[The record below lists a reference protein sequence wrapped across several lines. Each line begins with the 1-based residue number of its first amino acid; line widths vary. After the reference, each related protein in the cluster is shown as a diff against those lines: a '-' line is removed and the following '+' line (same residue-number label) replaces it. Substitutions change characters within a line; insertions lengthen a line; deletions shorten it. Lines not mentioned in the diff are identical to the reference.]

1 MGKDRVLR
9 DIGTIEQLDEEWQSI
24 DWQSVDKRVRNLRRR
39 IFRAIKDGQWNQAR
53 SLMKLMLHS
62 RSNLL
67 QSVRKVTQ
75 QNRGKKTPGIDK
87 QVVSTPSGRMKLTHS
102 MLKHEAWKVNPARRV
117 YIPKADGKQ
126 RPLGI
131 LTIKNRV
138 AQAMVKNALEPVWEA
153 QFEQHSYGFRPGRS
167 AHDAIAQCFN
177 RLQGVKRDH
186 WVLDADIKA
195 AFDNI
200 DHDFIM
206 KRIGLLPGRE
216 LVKQWLAA
224 GYVEADVFNATES
237 GVPQGGVISP
247 LLANIAMDGLEA
259 LVGKCGFIRYAD
271 DFVITARSKEQL
283 LEVLPKIEEFLLE
296 RGLRLNA
303 EKTQIRSIKD
313 GFDFLGFN
321 LRRYGT
327 KCLIKPQKKKVL
339 SMLQEI
345 RNWLSK
351 NQATEAGNVIR
362 FLNPRID
369 GWANYYRHVVSKAVF
384 NYVDHQIF
392 RAIWSWCKRRHPTKS
407 RSWIANKYF
416 GICKGN
422 RTWLFHGVAKDSD
435 GNLRKLVL
443 KRIQEKPIKRH
454 IKVSGKACP
463 DDGEL
468 VEYWRARELRLSNRH
483 VQVRGEWAPS
493 TV

>member
-1 MGKDRVLR
+1 MRKDRILR
-9 DIGTIEQLDEEWQSI
+9 DIGTIEQLEEEWQSI
-24 DWQSVDKRVRNLRRR
+24 DWHTVDKRVKNLRRR
-39 IFRAIKDGQWNQAR
+39 IFRSIKDGQWNQAR
-53 SLMKLMLHS
+53 SLMKLMLRSH
-62 RSNLL
+62 SNLL

-75 QNRGKKTPGIDK
+75 ENQGKKTPGIDK
-87 QVVSTPSGRMKLTHS
+87 QVVTTPAGRMKLTRS
-102 MLKHEAWKVNPARRV
+102 MLTHEAWRVRPARRV

-131 LTIKNRV
+131 LTVKNRV
-138 AQAMVKNALEPVWEA
+138 AQAIVKNALEPIWEA

-177 RLQGVKRDH
+177 RLNGRSKDQ

-195 AFDNI
+195 AFDKIN
-200 DHDFIM
+200 HGFIM
-206 KRIGLLPGRE
+206 KRIGLIPGRE
-216 LVKQWLAA
+216 LVKHWLAA
-224 GYVEADVFNATES
+224 GYVETDVFNKTES

-271 DFVITARSKEQL
+271 DFVITARTKEQL

-296 RGLRLNA
+296 RGLHLNA
-303 EKTQIRSIKD
+303 EKTQIRSIND

-321 LRRYGT
+321 IRRYGK

-339 SMLQEI
+339 NMLQEI
-345 RNWLSK
+345 RVWLKK
-351 NQATEAGNVIR
+351 NQTKEAGYVIR

-369 GWANYYRHVVSKAVF
+369 GWANYYRHAVSKAVF

-392 RAIWSWCKRRHPTKS
+392 RALWSWCKRRHPTKS
-407 RSWIANKYF
+407 RGWTANKYF
-416 GICKGN
+416 GIGKGN
-422 RTWLFHGVAKDSD
+422 RTWLFHGNAKDPN
-435 GNLRKLVL
+435 GNLRKFIL

-454 IKVSGKACP
+454 IKINGSACP
-463 DDGEL
+463 DDGTL
-468 VEYWRARELRLSNRH
+468 VEYWRERERRLNH
-483 VQVRGEWAPS
+483 PCIQVRGEWAPS
-493 TV
+493 PV